1 MYVLI
6 FFSPVQRGWDSYIV
20 YLFDK
25 SITTYSGPFSA
36 RQLPD
41 KVNTIGELISN
52 VRPMQ
57 CCQSSPRQRV
67 ACLHFTVQEAKTQLP
82 LVVLKKVWGEAVSY
96 ICGLKED
103 YSRLFQ
109 GQRAAM

>member
-1 MYVLI
+1 MYLQFVEMLV

-41 KVNTIGELISN
+41 KVNTIGDFMGESLIKIEMLN
-52 VRPMQ
+52 
-57 CCQSSPRQRV
+57 C
-67 ACLHFTVQEAKTQLP
+67 
-82 LVVLKKVWGEAVSY
+82 
-96 ICGLKED
+96 
-103 YSRLFQ
+103 
-109 GQRAAM
+109 